1 MTRAAFL
8 AAALATCA
16 GVVIP
21 SPSLAQQYAP
31 SPPYWAVT
39 GVRSNDVLHLRDMPA
54 AESKSL
60 AGIPAGA
67 HGLKNLGCRNNLP
80 SLEEW
85 MRMSKAERD
94 RGPTQWCRVEYQG
107 KQGWVAGALPEERR
121 ASGQVA
127 QRGATGS
134 DPSPMQ

>member
-1 MTRAAFL
+1 MTRAAWL
-8 AAALATCA
+8 VAALATCA

-21 SPSLAQQYAP
+21 SPSPGQQYAP

-67 HGLKNLGCRNNLP
+67 HGLKNLGCRSNVP

-94 RGPTQWCRVEYQG
+94 RGPTQWCRVEYQN
-107 KQGWVAGALPEERR
+107 KQGWVAGRYLRKDEQAGR
-121 ASGQVA
+121 
-127 QRGATGS
+127 
-134 DPSPMQ
+134 